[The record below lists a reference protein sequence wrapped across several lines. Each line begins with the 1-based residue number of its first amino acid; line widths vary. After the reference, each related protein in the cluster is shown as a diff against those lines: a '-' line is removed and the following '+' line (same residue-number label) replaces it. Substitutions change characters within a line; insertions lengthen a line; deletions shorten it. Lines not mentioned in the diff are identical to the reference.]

1 MAQAATKI
9 PRVIASPTTIQYKSP
24 VLRDEPFYKP
34 GFRLSK
40 EQWQQTLSQRWLKAT
55 DPLMPPYP
63 YGKNEHYP
71 EANYGL
77 YGGSSIRS
85 GNKIS
90 DGRNK
95 GKTLRKWFPNVR
107 LEKIRSEALD
117 TELVIPIRAR
127 VMRTIGKVGG
137 LDQYLLGDR
146 PARIKELGLL
156 GWKLRWLIMKTKKYA
171 ELPIDGEKLQ
181 TASQVD
187 MTFEEAWSNEKT
199 RLGLLEEQDQAWKKL
214 QMKTERW
221 EEHVQRHWEA
231 SDKKLPGEG
240 MPYTTVHER
249 LKALDGK
256 LPSHMSMDLPTR
268 IKEVDMEDFR
278 LWNKEA
284 EVQQAEAST

>member
-24 VLRDEPFYKP
+24 TLRDAPFYKP
-34 GFRLSK
+34 AFRLSK
-40 EQWQQTLSQRWLKAT
+40 ERWQETLSQRWLKQT

-107 LEKIRSEALD
+107 LETVRSEALD
-117 TELVIPIRAR
+117 TELRIPVRAK
-127 VMRTIGKVGG
+127 VMRTIEKVGG
-137 LDQYLLGDR
+137 LDQYLLGDT
-146 PARIKELGLL
+146 PARLKELGLL

-171 ELPIDGEKLQ
+171 EVPVNGEKLQ
-181 TASQVD
+181 TLSQVD
-187 MTFEEAWSNEKT
+187 MTFEEAWSNERT
-199 RLGLLEEQDQAWKKL
+199 RLQLLEDQDQAWKKL
-214 QMKTERW
+214 QVKAERW
-221 EEHVQRHWEA
+221 EDHVQRHWEA
-231 SDKKLPGEG
+231 SDKSLPGEG
-240 MPYTTVHER
+240 VPYTVLHER
-249 LKALDGK
+249 LKALEGK
-256 LPSHMSMDLPTR
+256 LPSQMSTDLPTD
-268 IKEVDMEDFR
+268 IHEVDMEEFR
-278 LWNKEA
+278 LWKKET
-284 EVQQAEAST
+284 EFQQKVAST